1 MVRAEKGQFPFSIP
15 QPRRSYQACTLLEC
29 GATSDCIASCKKF
42 QIKAG
47 AKTLRIHFG
56 CDFDSVEASLS
67 LTVLLLLKHPQTT
80 HSLLSMRCGKL
91 SHPDALKQAPT
102 CCLYLCDYFAD
113 IALLE
118 RHFFLSDEKKR
129 QCLKLVFTGLQNSRF
144 LGDNGSRDT
153 PPIDTSSALALSFA
167 ALSIG
172 GVWSMMFYGT
182 IQFFRCSPQL
192 FFKLGS

>member
-56 CDFDSVEASLS
+56 CDFNSVEASLS

-91 SHPDALKQAPT
+91 SHPDALTQAPT

-118 RHFFLSDEKKR
+118 RHFFYQMKK
-129 QCLKLVFTGLQNSRF
+129 KGSVWNS
-144 LGDNGSRDT
+144 
-153 PPIDTSSALALSFA
+153 
-167 ALSIG
+167 
-172 GVWSMMFYGT
+172 
-182 IQFFRCSPQL
+182 CSPD
-192 FFKLGS
+192 FKIPGSLAITVLATLPRSIPPPPCRSHSQHSRSVAFGR